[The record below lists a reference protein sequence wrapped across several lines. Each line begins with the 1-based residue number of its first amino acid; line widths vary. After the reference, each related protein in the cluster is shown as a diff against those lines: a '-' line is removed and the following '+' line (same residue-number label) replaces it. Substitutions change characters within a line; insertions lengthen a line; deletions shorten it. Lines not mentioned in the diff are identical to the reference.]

1 MTGALHLRHT
11 THRGAVVAIGFVIDV
26 NTLGLAEARRRIVEL
41 WQPGAI
47 VTELAGALVIV
58 GLRPRRVRVAL
69 APGAPLVEQAG
80 LLTAAPLTEDER
92 AELARRAP
100 PGAVVTVEGGQAIVR
115 RLAADAAIDITAW
128 IDLGAL
134 TLVPA
139 VALAAP
145 PAVATIPVTPTLD
158 LRATV
163 GLGAAPAGAASAAVA
178 IARTATDEA
187 PAPSRWPRLKAGLA
201 RRLSRSDAEAA
212 PAGSAPT
219 ADAAREAALAP
230 RAPTSSWRSRLR
242 ARLAAGLWR
251 SWFGGVL
258 GRQHGRYLRDLLA
271 RFDHGDLDDALRHA
285 IGIGGGGGEAS
296 LALTT
301 PRPRDQVAPSITR
314 PAGTAYVP
322 LATTAHDL
330 LRQRYRAALDRLQRA
345 GRIDEAAFVLADLL
359 GERAAAVD
367 LLERHGRFTLAA
379 RLAEG
384 HELDGALITRLW
396 FLADDRPRAIAA
408 ARRHQA
414 WASAVAHLER
424 VRDPRAAD
432 LRWLWAEHLAATGD
446 PAGAVDVAWPLT
458 DRRAALRP
466 WIERGLTVDDPA
478 AARLLVRSLVL
489 APPSFPAVAAAV
501 TAMLRADAVD
511 GVARRRALATELCAQ
526 PAGAALRALARVTVR
541 ALWRDLGRG
550 DGGDGALA
558 TRLLAFADDPA
569 LRADRPPLQVE
580 RPLGRAVDGAAAV
593 RRWAERDAG
602 RVAIHDAAALP
613 GGRLLVALGELGV
626 RVLARDGR
634 VLAHLDQPATE
645 LVVADAGTTAL
656 GLIRRDRFL
665 RVARLDLLARRAAPW
680 IVAECDGGARSFDGD
695 TWITVRGGEV
705 LAIDATAAGWQAL
718 WGVDTEQPIRGVDR
732 DGAHLAVVTAAE
744 VWFHDRLVLRR
755 RRDLVLAAA
764 DDDDGVRVHR
774 IRARP
779 ATGDWAV
786 LRSQPGRDRIDLA
799 VIVGDRAWLV
809 GPGAPLGFE
818 LDGDLAAVARVG
830 PDGVRVDVVD
840 LGAAGARP
848 TAAVAL
854 DGAAAVSLRFTA
866 GGLTIADD
874 RGRLLVLDPRTGV
887 VRADLRLQA

>member
-1 MTGALHLRHT
+1 MTGALRLRQSA
-11 THRGAVVAIGFVIDV
+11 HRGAVVAVGFVIDAPTV
-26 NTLGLAEARRRIVEL
+26 GVGEARRRVIEL
-41 WQPGAI
+41 WQPGAV
-47 VTELAGALVIV
+47 VTEHAGALVV
-58 GLRPRRVRVAL
+58 TGLRPRRVRVAL

-80 LLTAAPLTEDER
+80 LLTAAPLTESER
-92 AELARRAP
+92 AELARQAP
-100 PGAVVTVEGGQAIVR
+100 PGSVVTVEGGEAIVR

-134 TLVPA
+134 TLVSA

-163 GLGAAPAGAASAAVA
+163 GLGAAPAGAAGAAGA
-178 IARTATDEA
+178 IARATDEA
-187 PAPSRWPRLKAGLA
+187 PAPSWWQRLKAGLA

-212 PAGSAPT
+212 PADSAPT
-219 ADAAREAALAP
+219 ADAAHDTALAP
-230 RAPTSSWRSRLR
+230 PGLTSSWRSRLR

-285 IGIGGGGGEAS
+285 IGIGGGRGVTS

-301 PRPRDQVAPSITR
+301 PRPRDRIAPSTTR
-314 PAGTAYVP
+314 PAGTAFVP

-330 LRQRYRAALDRLQRA
+330 LRQRYRAAFDRLLRA

-367 LLERHGRFTLAA
+367 LLERHDRFTLAA

-396 FLADDRPRAIAA
+396 FLAGDRPRAIAA

-414 WASAVAHLER
+414 WAGAVAHLER

-466 WIERGLTVDDPA
+466 WIERGLTIEDPA

-489 APPSFPAVAAAV
+489 APTTLPAVAAAI

-511 GVARRRALATELCAQ
+511 GVARRRALATELCVQ
-526 PAGAALRALARVTVR
+526 PAEPALRALARVTVR

-569 LRADRPPLQVE
+569 LRADRPPLRFE

-645 LVVADAGTTAL
+645 LVIADAGTTAL

-705 LAIDATAAGWQAL
+705 LAIDATAAGWRAL

-755 RRDLVLAAA
+755 RRDLVRAAA
-764 DDDDGVRVHR
+764 DDDGVRVHR

-830 PDGVRVDVVD
+830 PDGVQVDVIDV
-840 LGAAGARP
+840 GRPGGRP

-854 DGAAAVSLRFTA
+854 DGAAAVSLRFSA

-874 RGRLLVLDPRTGV
+874 RGRLLVLDPRSGA
-887 VRADLRLQA
+887 VRADVRLQA